1 MGLGVKWAESDL
13 TKIVAL
19 PKDRDEVKGSERE
32 LKVHKEGVKVIEDL
46 KVNFIL
52 KTFYFF

>member
-1 MGLGVKWAESDL
+1 M
-13 TKIVAL
+13 AL

-52 KTFYFF
+52 KTFYFFYLCKNEF